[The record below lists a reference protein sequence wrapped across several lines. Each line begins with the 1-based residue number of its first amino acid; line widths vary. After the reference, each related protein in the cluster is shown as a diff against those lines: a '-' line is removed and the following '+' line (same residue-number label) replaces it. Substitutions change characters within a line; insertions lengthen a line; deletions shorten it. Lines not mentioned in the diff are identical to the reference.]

1 MLSGK
6 EATVKRLSR
15 MRFFT
20 RLCAAVVLLS
30 GVACV
35 IFPGPRQAG
44 AISIADPKQNLTSSP
59 WPMNGNGG
67 AISRKS
73 NPGEAADIRTRVE
86 KFVHRKYNAVPYL
99 KSKALG
105 SEAVPILQAM
115 LRDTSETANWATI
128 IMALGFIGD
137 SSSVGPF
144 IDFLENRFDGDVNL
158 NQFGALLT
166 VLDAL
171 GFIANNGSVAALE
184 YLSNACYVK
193 TWMAKDLK
201 WHFRH
206 YSGESLDILLAKIGV
221 NGLSYSG
228 TDKAREILL
237 SLEENPES
245 AKSGVELKPNIEEG
259 LERIDRI
266 QKEGVTRVFRAQ

>member
-1 MLSGK
+1 
-6 EATVKRLSR
+6 

-44 AISIADPKQNLTSSP
+44 AISIADPKQNLTSSA
-59 WPMNGNGG
+59 WPTNGNGG

-144 IDFLENRFDGDVNL
+144 IDFLENRFEGGVNIGQL
-158 NQFGALLT
+158 NALLN

-171 GFIANNGSVAALE
+171 GFIANNGSSSALG
-184 YLSNACYVK
+184 YLSKACYVK
-193 TWMAKDLK
+193 TWMDEDLK
-201 WHFRH
+201 WHFRN
-206 YSGESLDILLAKIGV
+206 YSGERLAILLAQEGV
-221 NGLSYSG
+221 MGLSYSG
-228 TDKAREILL
+228 TDKAKEILL
-237 SLEENPES
+237 SLQKHPES
-245 AKSGVELKPNIEEG
+245 EKSGAELAPQIRQG
-259 LERIDRI
+259 LKQVDRI